1 MAPLGRPTVNSS
13 EPGSEVVS
21 QIDEKDR
28 HDILLQQII
37 NDLAG
42 TSRGLPLAQ
51 VTATLADRMVAEHLA
66 PRPQP
71 WLDAVANEAI
81 NGNAYVVSATTAV
94 VCDVPKPRT
103 NRSGEVVE

>member
-1 MAPLGRPTVNSS
+1 MA
-13 EPGSEVVS
+13 GSEDQPAEVS

-28 HDILLQQII
+28 HDILVQEII
-37 NDLAG
+37 NGLAR
-42 TSRGLPLAQ
+42 TSLGRPHPQ
-51 VTATLADRMVAEHLA
+51 VASELADKMAAEHLP

-94 VCDVPKPRT
+94 VSDVPEPRT
-103 NRSGEVVE
+103 NRSGEEVV

>member
-1 MAPLGRPTVNSS
+1 MSSS
-13 EPGSEVVS
+13 EPGPKVVS
-21 QIDEKDR
+21 QIDEKDQ

-42 TSRGLPLAQ
+42 TSLGLSHPEVA
-51 VTATLADRMVAEHLA
+51 AELADRMVAEHLA

-94 VCDVPKPRT
+94 VSDVPEPRT